1 MLQQNI
7 VITNRDGLDAKS
19 AAMLVQVACRYR
31 AQILIEQ
38 GTKIINAKS
47 MMGVL
52 SLGVGTNDQVLL
64 SANGADEKDAMQAIS
79 ALLRTGFAEPGKKTE
94 KR

>member
-1 MLQQNI
+1 MLQQTI

-31 AQILIEQ
+31 SQILIEQ
-38 GTKIINAKS
+38 GSKIINGKS

-52 SLGVGTNDQVLL
+52 SLGVGARDQVTLMT
-64 SANGADEKDAMQAIS
+64 NGADEKEAMQAVS
-79 ALLRTGFAEPGKKTE
+79 AVLTSGFKG
-94 KR
+94 

>member
-1 MLQQNI
+1 MLQQTI

-31 AQILIEQ
+31 SQIEQ
-38 GTKIINAKS
+38 GSKIINGKS

-52 SLGVGTNDQVLL
+52 SLGVGAHDQVTLMT
-64 SANGADEKDAMQAIS
+64 NGADEKEAMQAVS
-79 ALLRTGFAEPGKKTE
+79 AVLTSGFKG
-94 KR
+94 

>member
-1 MLQQNI
+1 MLQQSI

-31 AQILIEQ
+31 SQILIEQ
-38 GTKIINAKS
+38 GSKIINAKS

-52 SLGVGTNDQVLL
+52 SLGVGANDQVML
-64 SANGADEKDAMQAIS
+64 SINGGDEKDAMKAIS
-79 ALLRTGFAEPGKKTE
+79 SFLKTGFAEPAKKL
-94 KR
+94 

>member
-1 MLQQNI
+1 MLEQDI
-7 VITNRDGLDAKS
+7 VIANRDGLDAKS
-19 AAMLVQVACRYR
+19 AAQLVQVACRYR

-52 SLGVGTNDQVLL
+52 SLGVGIHDRVTLTV
-64 SANGADEKDAMQAIS
+64 NGADEREAMQAVA
-79 ALLRTGFAEPGKKTE
+79 ALLSTGFAETGKRAE
-94 KR
+94 RR

>member
-1 MLQQNI
+1 MLQQTI

-31 AQILIEQ
+31 SQILIEQ
-38 GTKIINAKS
+38 GSKIINGKS

-52 SLGVGTNDQVLL
+52 SLGVGAHEQGTLRT
-64 SANGADEKDAMQAIS
+64 NGADEKEAMQAVS
-79 ALLRTGFAEPGKKTE
+79 AVLTSGFKG
-94 KR
+94 